1 MQNSDYIK
9 VWDPLVRFF
18 HWALVF
24 CFALAFITEDDLL
37 GLHSWAGYGILLLLA
52 IRFLW
57 GFVGPRYA
65 RFSNF
70 VYSPANIRAYLKDT
84 LLFRA
89 RRYIGHN
96 PLGGLMILLLFVS
109 LIITGVSGMA
119 LYGATESAGPMAGWM
134 AQTSDF
140 TADLLEEV
148 HEFFANFTLVLV
160 FVHVGGVIFESLV
173 HRENLVRAML
183 NGFKRKN
190 AGQTI
195 QE

>member
-1 MQNSDYIK
+1 MHDSDYIK

-37 GLHSWAGYGILLLLA
+37 GLHTWAGYGILLLLSV
-52 IRFLW
+52 RFIW
-57 GFVGPRYA
+57 GFIGPRYA

-70 VYSPANIRAYLKDT
+70 VYAPGLIQRYLKDT

-109 LIITGVSGMA
+109 LITTGVSGMA
-119 LYGATESAGPMAGWM
+119 LYGATEFAGPLAGWM
-134 AQTSDF
+134 GQATDS
-140 TADLLEEV
+140 TADMLEEV
-148 HEFFANFTLVLV
+148 HEFFANFTLFLV

-183 NGFKRKN
+183 NGYKRKHPT
-190 AGQTI
+190 QTS
-195 QE
+195 